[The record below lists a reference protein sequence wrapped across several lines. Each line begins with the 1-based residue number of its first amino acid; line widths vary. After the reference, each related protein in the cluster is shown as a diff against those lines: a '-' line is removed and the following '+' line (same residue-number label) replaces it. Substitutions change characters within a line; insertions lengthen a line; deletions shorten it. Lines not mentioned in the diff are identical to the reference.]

1 MIDWS
6 NCTPI
11 DYFLED
17 EAAENAAEDSLETP
31 RMEPGYVSVITHIS
45 AFDATTTVS
54 SIIYVGYVSGG
65 IFHTLKATKPTAP
78 ATIEWDGEIAL
89 REGDI
94 VKARFVNTTANDDIF
109 LQVNGYKY
117 PVK

>member
-6 NCTPI
+6 ICEPI

-17 EAAENAAEDSLETP
+17 LDAANAAEASLETP
-31 RMEPGYVSVITHIS
+31 RMEPDYVSVITHIS
-45 AFDATTTVS
+45 AFDATTSVS
-54 SIIYVGYVSGG
+54 SIIYIGYVSGG
-65 IFHTLKATKPTAP
+65 IFHTLKATKPTTP
-78 ATIEWDGEIAL
+78 ATCDWDGEIAL

-94 VKARFVNTTANDDIF
+94 VKARFVNTTTGDDIY